1 LLYRETESFIEI
13 LPLAVPLSYRVHKEH
28 ALNFLGYYLRIQGAI
43 TMSTT
48 ATVPNGQDNSG
59 SLSQEKVIYRGYV
72 TLKEDGG
79 IKDFNAKQESV
90 KNLSWTKLEK
100 DGYQQW
106 NQNEFIKY
114 TVNSDEG
121 FNLLVPDE
129 TQRLYIIQ
137 AGLNYLQNS
146 KANAFMAARQETAG
160 NENSP
165 TYNDQV
171 IDLREAINEPP
182 SKRAL
187 TDQQKLER
195 LVKQMGLSGDQMALM
210 FAELQKRFA
219 APAQLTEESEEIS
232 Q

>member
-1 LLYRETESFIEI
+1 
-13 LPLAVPLSYRVHKEH
+13 
-28 ALNFLGYYLRIQGAI
+28 
-43 TMSTT
+43 MSTT